1 MEGNTS
7 QGLYGL
13 FFNRLLEA
21 KSKSQKEII
30 PFPAL
35 FEKLCRGFSIPKK
48 ECWEILFLLRD
59 FGFIEIV
66 CGHGVRVL
74 RGME

>member
-1 MEGNTS
+1 MQSSAS

-13 FFNRLLEA
+13 FMGRLLEVKN
-21 KSKSQKEII
+21 KSRKEII

-35 FEKLCRGFSIPKK
+35 FEKLCRNFSISKK
-48 ECWEILFLLRD
+48 QCWEILYLLRD
-59 FGFIEIV
+59 FGFIEVI

-74 RGME
+74 RED